1 MPKAWR
7 MARSW
12 LLRVL
17 SVLNVQNN
25 LHSHTIIHTI
35 THTIIPIPTG
45 GATRRSMILKFNGKS
60 PQIAESA
67 YISPAATIIGD
78 VEIGEKANI
87 WPGAVVR
94 GDLAKI
100 TIGSYASIED
110 NCVIH
115 SPLDISIGDN
125 VIVGH
130 GAVIHC
136 RKIGD
141 NVLIGNNA
149 TILDDVEIGDF
160 CVIGSG
166 ALVAPGTKVPE
177 RSMAMG
183 VPARVKGQVSEE
195 HVTYIVEAAKFNYN
209 LALKYKQQGL

>member
-1 MPKAWR
+1 MSEA
-7 MARSW
+7 AFTT
-12 LLRVL
+12 LLL
-17 SVLNVQNN
+17 SVLLPLLLSLSLLVA
-25 LHSHTIIHTI
+25 L
-35 THTIIPIPTG
+35 
-45 GATRRSMILKFNGKS
+45 TRRSMIVQFDGKS
-60 PQIAESA
+60 PRIAESA

-87 WPGAVVR
+87 WPGAVIR

-100 TIGSYASIED
+100 TIGSYTSVED

-115 SPLDISIGDN
+115 SPLEVSIGDN

-136 RKIGD
+136 RKIGN

-166 ALVAPGTKVPE
+166 ALVAPGTKVTE

-183 VPARVKGQVSEE
+183 VPARVKGQVSDE
-195 HVTYIVEAAKFNYN
+195 HIAYIVEGAKFNYN

>member
-1 MPKAWR
+1 
-7 MARSW
+7 
-12 LLRVL
+12 
-17 SVLNVQNN
+17 
-25 LHSHTIIHTI
+25 
-35 THTIIPIPTG
+35 
-45 GATRRSMILKFNGKS
+45 MILKFNGKS

-125 VIVGH
+125 VIV
-130 GAVIHC
+130 
-136 RKIGD
+136 
-141 NVLIGNNA
+141 
-149 TILDDVEIGDF
+149 
-160 CVIGSG
+160 
-166 ALVAPGTKVPE
+166 
-177 RSMAMG
+177 
-183 VPARVKGQVSEE
+183 
-195 HVTYIVEAAKFNYN
+195 
-209 LALKYKQQGL
+209 